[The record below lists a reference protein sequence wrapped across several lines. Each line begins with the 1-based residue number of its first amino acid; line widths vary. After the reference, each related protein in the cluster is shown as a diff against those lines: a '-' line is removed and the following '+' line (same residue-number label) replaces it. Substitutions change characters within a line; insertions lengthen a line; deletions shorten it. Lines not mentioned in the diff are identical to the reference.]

1 MWLLRAVRSP
11 WKRWLMVG
19 MLAAIVGGFS
29 WTEPA
34 AIWLFAIVAVDVV
47 VSCAW
52 MTVKRLIG
60 QARTRRG
67 AP

>member
-1 MWLLRAVRSP
+1 
-11 WKRWLMVG
+11 MVG